1 VPGIASR
8 PVARVHHAA
17 RRILIVGVPI
27 PPPHT
32 LPPSLLPT
40 AVTRYQVVR
49 TGIVRRVRHSHH
61 PQLALSLTI
70 LLQRVPQSLPAARE
84 QPSAGPWTV
93 RRAFGTS
100 SFEGLVATDRADR
113 QHTIFRHGTRVR
125 YPPRESGAAGYSRP
139 TDTCARPLKF
149 RARAAAGVRSMI
161 RDLRCGPRSLIVTMI
176 ERPFRLFSTRTRAPH
191 GSVLCAA
198 VSADSFSS
206 PPQAT
211 LEPLDLP

>member
-1 VPGIASR
+1 M
-8 PVARVHHAA
+8 HAY
-17 RRILIVGVPI
+17 LIVGARLESRRVRLREFITPLAEFSSQAS
-27 PPPHT
+27 PFLRRT
-32 LPPSLLPT
+32 LCHRLCC
-40 AVTRYQVVR
+40 R

-100 SFEGLVATDRADR
+100 SFEGLVATDRANR
-113 QHTIFRHGTRVR
+113 QHTIVRHGIRVR
-125 YPPRESGAAGYSRP
+125 LPPRKSGAAGYSRP

-161 RDLRCGPRSLIVTMI
+161 RDLRYGPRSLIVTMI